1 MNLPV
6 RTAHPLVAG
15 NVLSAVEQ
23 DRISRAM
30 LALFAA
36 ALAVAIPVAAAALLI
51 PASVASSRIGLLDCL
66 VAELVIAGK
75 STNTYFSGN
84 PFNQELRQKKA
95 GLVRSRAD
103 GTPTRFGHTI
113 LPICSPRGGRYG
125 RTRYTASLRLLSR
138 KSRGPSTPF
147 LQCCLSSAPLR
158 PSQLQGGCSG
168 STPLV
173 GQLRARPCAYWTN
186 SLSS

>member
-6 RTAHPLVAG
+6 RTAPHLVAG

-75 STNTYFSGN
+75 STNTYFSDY
-84 PFNQELRQKKA
+84 PVYQELRTQ
-95 GLVRSRAD
+95 LTS
-103 GTPTRFGHTI
+103 TNI
-113 LPICSPRGGRYG
+113 LDRILSLMQ
-125 RTRYTASLRLLSR
+125 TASV
-138 KSRGPSTPF
+138 
-147 LQCCLSSAPLR
+147 C
-158 PSQLQGGCSG
+158 
-168 STPLV
+168 
-173 GQLRARPCAYWTN
+173 
-186 SLSS
+186 